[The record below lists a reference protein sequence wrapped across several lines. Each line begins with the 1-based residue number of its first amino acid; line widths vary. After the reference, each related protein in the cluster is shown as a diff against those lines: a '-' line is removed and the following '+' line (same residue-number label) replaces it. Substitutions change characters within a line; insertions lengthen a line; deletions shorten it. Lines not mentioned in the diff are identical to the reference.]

1 MPIAPLRC
9 HLLIGPPGSGK
20 STLAAVLA
28 RQLEPLQAVLLAT
41 DRLRQE
47 LYGDP
52 SIQGEWSELE
62 ELLHQRLEEA
72 VAAGRPVI
80 LDATHAR
87 RPWRLAITQALT
99 LPKPVEWIGW
109 WLQTPLAICRRWNQQ
124 RSQPVPDPVLQ
135 RLDQA
140 LQKRHHQPE
149 RGEGFAVVVS
159 LNPAEQPELEAAVE
173 MELGRLDLRL
183 AAACSRESGLVLHG
197 YSRLLDSER
206 LLYLLQLLSRYPGL
220 EAADPQTRQELEAM
234 VSPLPEGSMAERAAV
249 LLAAWRGDCY
259 GDVDA
264 MEADLV
270 WLESQGF
277 LSARPLR
284 TPITP
289 PPFAG
294 DRLADCGGWPHLAD
308 QAVFVRVML
317 LLRHLLQ
324 VPFDQ
329 QAGTPLPTHLIAQLQ
344 GIEGRYA
351 PRAEAT
357 LRKDIQ
363 LVLTPYGF
371 RRRNDNVRHG
381 YGLGTA
387 LLPAARLRELHHL
400 VAQEA
405 SRLGDPSAQDLLQEL
420 EDRLRWAGLL
430 PEDGLPVRVFANRSI
445 VHPELVRSD
454 SLALPHQAEKLEA
467 AIEANQRVVLQ
478 RYAASARHAES
489 PEGELRVWPLQ
500 LVFHNIGWYLA
511 YEEDGIGQPEGLI
524 RCERLDRL
532 GWRQVVR
539 SHQRS
544 AEHRRAAV
552 QRLSQ
557 LMEVCGGI
565 YFGDDLQAQQ
575 DVGSGDPAR
584 MAPWL
589 TTVRFYCT
597 AAVFDFLREGLQ
609 RFPLRQIRLS
619 KPLPGD
625 RWTPHPQ
632 APHCLEPLLDSSH
645 PYPVE
650 LDVPQWTADRD
661 VDFRRWLGGYGE
673 GTMIA
678 AEKCSA

>member
-1 MPIAPLRC
+1 MTTVLRC

-20 STLAAVLA
+20 SHLATMLASQLAAAGQPAEILS
-28 RQLEPLQAVLLAT
+28 T
-41 DRLRQE
+41 DQLRQE

-52 SIQGEWSELE
+52 AIQGSWPELE
-62 ELLHQRLEEA
+62 ALLHGRLSAA
-72 VAAGRPVI
+72 VEAGRSVI
-80 LDATHAR
+80 VDATHAQ
-87 RPWRLAITQALT
+87 RPWRLALTQALP
-99 LPKPVEWIGW
+99 LPRPVEWIGW
-109 WLQTPLAICRRWNQQ
+109 WLKTPPEVCQAWNRQ
-124 RSQPVPDPVLQ
+124 RPQPVPEAVLLRLHGDLQ
-135 RLDQA
+135 REGF
-140 LQKRHHQPE
+140 QPE
-149 RGEGFAVVVS
+149 RAEGFAVVVELDPS
-159 LNPAEQPELEAAVE
+159 SEPDLEAA
-173 MELGRLDLRL
+173 LGRAL
-183 AAACSRESGLVLHG
+183 AGLERRIRAARSRESQLALHG
-197 YSRLLDSER
+197 YSRLLDGER

-220 EAADPQTRQELEAM
+220 TASDPTTCGDLAARGVAL
-234 VSPLPEGSMAERAAV
+234 PLEGSMAERAAA
-249 LLAAWRGDCY
+249 LLGPLRGRCY
-259 GDVDA
+259 ADVDA
-264 MEADLV
+264 LEADLA
-270 WLESQGF
+270 WLGSQGF
-277 LSARPLR
+277 LSARPVR

-289 PPFAG
+289 PPPAS
-294 DRLADCGGWPHLAD
+294 DRSADGGGWPHLAD

-324 VPFDQ
+324 QPFDR
-329 QAGTPLPTHLIAQLQ
+329 QAGTPLPKHLITQLQ
-344 GIEGRYA
+344 GIAGAYA

-357 LRKDIQ
+357 LRKDLQ

-371 RRRNDNVRHG
+371 RPRNDNVRHG

-405 SRLGDPSAQDLLQEL
+405 GRLGDPSAQDLLQEL
-420 EDRLRWAGLL
+420 EERLRWAGLL
-430 PEDGLPVRVFANRSI
+430 PEEDLPVRVFANRSI

-454 SLALPHQAEKLEA
+454 SLALPHQAEKIEA

-511 YEEDGIGQPEGLI
+511 YEDNGIGRPEGLI

-532 GWRQVVR
+532 GWRQLER
-539 SHQRS
+539 GQQRPPQRDPDP
-544 AEHRRAAV
+544 RRAAV

-565 YFGDDLQAQQ
+565 YFGDDLQAQL
-575 DVGSGDPAR
+575 DVGSGEPTR
-584 MAPWL
+584 IAPWL
-589 TTVRFYCT
+589 VTVRFHCT
-597 AAVFDFLREGLQ
+597 VTVFDFLREGLQ

-625 RWTPHPQ
+625 RWSPHPQ
-632 APHCLEPLLDSSH
+632 APHCLEPRVDSSH

-650 LDVPQWTADRD
+650 IDVPQWTAERD

-673 GTMIA
+673 GI
-678 AEKCSA
+678 ESR